1 MIKFI
6 KTPAENNQY
15 DHAKIEMEIPDGLCI
30 DEMCEHF
37 TNFLRSIGYQNKNI
51 IEDE

>member
-15 DHAKIEMEIPDGLCI
+15 DHAKIEMEIPSGLQLT
-30 DEMCEHF
+30 EMLDYYRD
-37 TNFLRSIGYQNKNI
+37 FLRAIGYDVKEI

>member
-1 MIKFI
+1 
-6 KTPAENNQY
+6 
-15 DHAKIEMEIPDGLCI
+15 MEIPHGLRI

-51 IEDE
+51 IEQENEEEN